1 MIGWKHAAVL
11 TLAVLAA
18 GCSSNSKK
26 ELPRP
31 KLTKFTEEVVLK
43 KQWSRSIGDGQGE
56 TYNTLVP
63 AIENDRIYASDVN
76 GEVFALD
83 RITGDVVWKKDTGC
97 RFPALS
103 AWATAWSCSAPSR
116 AKSLPWTPAPV
127 KSVGAR
133 A

>member
-1 MIGWKHAAVL
+1 MTWPKGTPDVIGWKQAAVL

-26 ELPRP
+26 ELPP
-31 KLTKFTEEVVLK
+31 AELTKFTEEVVLK

-76 GEVFALD
+76 GRVMALTASTATWCGS
-83 RITGDVVWKKDTGC
+83 RTWTC
-97 RFPALS
+97 RFPALW
-103 AWATAWSCSAPSR
+103 ALATAWSCSAPSR
-116 AKSLPWTPAPV
+116 V
-127 KSVGAR
+127 R
-133 A
+133 